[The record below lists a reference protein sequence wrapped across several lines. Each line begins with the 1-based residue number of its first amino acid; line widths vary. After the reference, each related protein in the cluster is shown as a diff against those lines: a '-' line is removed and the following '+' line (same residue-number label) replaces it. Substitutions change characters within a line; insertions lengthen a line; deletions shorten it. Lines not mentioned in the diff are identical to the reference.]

1 MFSISS
7 QLTLD
12 PKQFESG
19 ITKAGNL
26 IQLFGQ
32 QSSLITRDAS
42 RGMDKYDSTL
52 RNTNGTIQGLSNRLK
67 ELTQKLSMVEVGSKR
82 FQILSAAVNETKE
95 KLNEAKK
102 STSDFKNKTDE
113 TTRSIDLQAGALS
126 ALSAISLGK
135 IVGGVKSMMDAAQQ
149 AESQMIGLSKVIENR
164 FGSQSVPKAIDM
176 VSELSSELG
185 LTKEAVIG
193 TMKNLSSMNFTL
205 EQQAELIRGA
215 TDIAVDN
222 RQSHYDLSE
231 SVKVWSD
238 GLKNNNSTLSDSI
251 GISENIGAQ
260 YKRLGIET
268 DSLTDKTAGL
278 GARQALVNDFM
289 GQFAVFSGRASE
301 NIEGYAGATN
311 LLDKSSTELSV
322 TLGSMYKESVTPII
336 AAFARGVSATSSY
349 AKTMGS
355 FAKAS
360 TLAATASLGVVGG
373 IYSIGTALNATGVVA
388 SRAWLRILGPMGL
401 AVAGIV
407 LLNEGFKKL
416 STKQSTEEVQK
427 FSSELDKSG
436 KSVNYGIATL
446 QNLQTYINGLDVNNP
461 RASYDRLMATIRGS
475 DSQFIVTSGLIDKL
489 GVNMTRNKEIIQNYI
504 NGLKEQK
511 KNQTE
516 TTDALGKTKKG
527 MEDFQ
532 REVKKTTAALG
543 DLGGE
548 TGDGA
553 DEIKDF
559 WTEWQNAT
567 GPLTAAESSMK
578 NVYTQATI
586 LNKALTET
594 GEEARN
600 SFQKFAAGAKLGLT
614 VINELGQSVTNFFNA
629 QAQLASVIQQNN
641 SQNLAFLN
649 QAIAAQIDQQ
659 TQVALDQA
667 DSEISIIESK
677 IREIEET
684 EQEYR
689 DRSNQEY
696 EEWLAE
702 RKRMWEE
709 FVNGRIQLD
718 EELFRTESE
727 KLQADIFARRDAL
740 LAQNND
746 EVSQAMIKEKA
757 LSDLEIARANL
768 QDELKAKREEELAA
782 EREKLDAEEAAK
794 KEQVDADILTN
805 EQKAETEKTALLAR
819 QQEIEDGKAAIQAE
833 SDQKKKEADRV
844 MRLIEWQSGKVAFE
858 ANKKAQMATA
868 AMGAAQS
875 ITQGAITA
883 AAIMAGYWTAAAAQA
898 GPTMGVSMVTT
909 GPIGMALG
917 PIVGSLVA
925 GTGIASS
932 AIAMKAA
939 QAPQYPPPPIFA
951 KGGMVGGMPHSLGG
965 TLIEAER
972 NEFVVNKDATMKNL
986 NLLNA
991 INSGKDPQSI
1001 FGNQSSTVSNFTIQT
1016 LNLHGITNAK
1026 ELMDELEKEFYW
1038 KSERV

>member
-12 PKQFESG
+12 PRQFEGG
-19 ITKAGNL
+19 ITKAGAM
-26 IQLFGQ
+26 IQLFGRQ
-32 QSSLITRDAS
+32 TSQASKDAS
-42 RGMDKYDSTL
+42 KGMDKYDSTL
-52 RNTNGTIQGLSNRLK
+52 RNTGGTIQGLSARLK
-67 ELTQKLSMVEVGSKR
+67 DLQSKLSKVEIGSRR
-82 FQILSAAVNETKE
+82 FEILNNAVKQTKASLDATKGSADQV
-95 KLNEAKK
+95 
-102 STSDFKNKTDE
+102 
-113 TTRSIDLQAGALS
+113 TRSFNGQAAAMS

-135 IVGGVKSMMDAAQQ
+135 ITSSVTAMMRAAQQ
-149 AESQMIGLSKVIENR
+149 AESQMIGLSKIIENR
-164 FGSQSVPKAIDM
+164 FGAQSVPKATAM
-176 VSELSSELG
+176 VSELSAELG

-205 EQQAELIRGA
+205 EQQADLIRGA

-238 GLKNNNSTLSDSI
+238 GLKNNNSTLSDAI
-251 GISENIGAQ
+251 GISENIAAQ
-260 YKRLGIET
+260 YKRLGIVT

-289 GQFAVFSGRASE
+289 GQFAVFQGRAAE
-301 NIEGYAGATN
+301 NMQGYAGATA
-311 LLDKSSTELSV
+311 LAEKSSTELGIS
-322 TLGSMYKESVTPII
+322 LGAMYKDSVTPLI
-336 AAFARGVSATSSY
+336 AAFAESIKLTSDYSKTLGTMGKSATV
-349 AKTMGS
+349 
-355 FAKAS
+355 
-360 TLAATASLGVVGG
+360 AATAGAAVVAAV
-373 IYSIGTALNATGVVA
+373 YSIGTALNATGIVA
-388 SRAWLRILGPMGL
+388 SRAWLKMLGPLGL
-401 AVAGIV
+401 GITALTFTIDYVIRERRETDLARIQSNVNDLRRRFGESATEANRLIQAVNLVEQNLNNGIGTTEDASRTLNQLGQSFGIV
-407 LLNEGFKKL
+407 
-416 STKQSTEEVQK
+416 
-427 FSSELDKSG
+427 
-436 KSVNYGIATL
+436 
-446 QNLQTYINGLDVNNP
+446 NLQT
-461 RASYDRLMATIRGS
+461 R
-475 DSQFIVTSGLIDKL
+475 
-489 GVNMTRNKEIIQNYI
+489 NMTRSQMEMHIRALNDAFQQQYRQTQNNV
-504 NGLKEQK
+504 NGNTDLESTLLRLDASQK
-511 KNQTE
+511 KLKNS
-516 TTDALGKTKKG
+516 TKGSK
-527 MEDFQ
+527 E
-532 REVKKTTAALG
+532 EA
-543 DLGGE
+543 
-548 TGDGA
+548 
-553 DEIKDF
+553 KDF
-559 WTEWQNAT
+559 WSEWQRVT
-567 GPLTAAESSMK
+567 GNLTPVENSIK
-578 NVYTQATI
+578 NVTDQALI
-586 LNKALTET
+586 LKKTLNRPYESPFA
-594 GEEARN
+594 
-600 SFQKFAAGAKLGLT
+600 KFAAGAKLALS

-782 EREKLDAEEAAK
+782 EREKLDAEEVAK

-805 EQKAETEKTALLAR
+805 EQKAEAEKAALLAR

-833 SDQKKKEADRV
+833 SDRKKKEADRV
-844 MRLIEWQSGKVAFE
+844 MRLMEWQSGKVAFE

-875 ITQGAITA
+875 ITQGAIA
-883 AAIMAGYWTAAAAQA
+883 AASIMAGFWSAAAALA
-898 GPTMGVSMVTT
+898 GPTFGTSLATVGPLGMV
-909 GPIGMALG
+909 LG
-917 PIVGSLVA
+917 PAVGA
-925 GTGIASS
+925 GIAGIGIATS
-932 AIAMKAA
+932 AMAMQAA
-939 QAPQYPPPPIFA
+939 QAPQYPPPPMYA

-972 NEFVVNKDATMKNL
+972 NEFVVNRESTRKNL

-991 INSGKDPQSI
+991 VNSGANVEQMISGKNMAPSI
-1001 FGNQSSTVSNFTIQT
+1001 HIQ
-1016 LNLHGITNAK
+1016 NLYIYEPANGRAV
-1026 ELMDELEKEFYW
+1026 LDEIEKEMYW
-1038 KSERV
+1038 RSERV